1 MTRGYADIAL
11 KKLAYYGP
19 APVQGAPVFVQP
31 PLTAGQ
37 VLYGVG
43 NPAYGLPPW
52 KARAIANGIVR
63 SGVDVNSP
71 AKRLVNAGIGALA
84 GNFVSNMLGAGPFGR
99 GLATAI
105 GASYG
110 YNK

>member
-1 MTRGYADIAL
+1 MTRKDRHIAL
-11 KKLAYYGP
+11 TKLAFFGP
-19 APVQGAPVFVQP
+19 AQVQGAPAFAVP

-71 AKRLVNAGIGALA
+71 ARKLINAGIGALA

-110 YNK
+110 YNN